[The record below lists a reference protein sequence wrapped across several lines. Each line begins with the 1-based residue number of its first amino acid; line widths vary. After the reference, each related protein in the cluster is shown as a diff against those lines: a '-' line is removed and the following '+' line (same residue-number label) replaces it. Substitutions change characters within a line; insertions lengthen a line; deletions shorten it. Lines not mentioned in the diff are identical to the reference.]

1 MSCELTACSIWHEC
15 DKMLGDELKPRCADK
30 KQLPPD
36 IARIIEDIESIN
48 EHILMTSFDA
58 NSLRALAEYIK
69 AGA

>member
-1 MSCELTACSIWHEC
+1 
-15 DKMLGDELKPRCADK
+15 MLGDELKPRCADK

-36 IARIIEDIESIN
+36 IAHIIEDIESIN

-69 AGA
+69 TGA